1 MSPSATPA
9 DLGIGP
15 RMVWPVWLVIFLPFK
30 SGWRMFLRTYLMYIF
45 LNFFNESSPP
55 FLGWFLKK
63 KKTQETFTEVAI
75 SQMPTT
81 LSSLKAMVQAQSFH
95 GKAWEPMIWK
105 AKICIQTTPI
115 VL

>member
-1 MSPSATPA
+1 MA
-9 DLGIGP
+9 
-15 RMVWPVWLVIFLPFK
+15 
-30 SGWRMFLRTYLMYIF
+30 
-45 LNFFNESSPP
+45 
-55 FLGWFLKK
+55 
-63 KKTQETFTEVAI
+63 KTQETFTEVAI

-95 GKAWEPMIWK
+95 GKAWEPVIWK